1 MQQCSFK
8 EIMEDMQDAK
18 DKVLESLPKVKRK
31 QIPEG
36 QETTKEILYGG
47 KTIINKK
54 SLQKI
59 LIKTLTLSR
68 YKDVVLCLKHTYTPT
83 IFVIST

>member
-36 QETTKEILYGG
+36 QETTKEIL
-47 KTIINKK
+47 
-54 SLQKI
+54 
-59 LIKTLTLSR
+59 
-68 YKDVVLCLKHTYTPT
+68 
-83 IFVIST
+83 